1 MKESVDFKALSAPSD
16 SLASKHPI
24 DSSEADKYKI
34 TGWPLFR
41 RHQHWRF
48 RLVLFDWIKHLLV
61 SLGPHELLFLFD
73 SEQLPPAPQP
83 ACCVGDEP
91 S

>member
-34 TGWPLFR
+34 TG
-41 RHQHWRF
+41 
-48 RLVLFDWIKHLLV
+48 
-61 SLGPHELLFLFD
+61 
-73 SEQLPPAPQP
+73 
-83 ACCVGDEP
+83 
-91 S
+91 